1 MSDEVLLFP
10 QTWDSYFFKFS
21 ELKELPFIKIHY
33 LKLPFFN
40 EENLQA
46 NQYLKPVYLKL
57 PWEKESLKKEFLA
70 LCEWAL
76 NFRTPEVLK
85 YYFSFKENVENFLEE
100 NFFYIPLNPSKKEDF
115 QTEKN
120 ALFLL
125 GLAEKLDREIDE
137 IIKNLKKIEKKY
149 KEIFDEKIIGK
160 DITFTKLEDII
171 FSQEPFLY
179 FKDLFSLEKRLWA
192 WKVLLSYINLPK
204 ISSILTTQEAVIEKI
219 SEKFLINLMEENEK
233 YKVYEVSAELSE
245 IISLEKG
252 KKENTKVELTRVY
265 LYKTDI

>member
-10 QTWDSYFFKFS
+10 QTWDSYFFNLS
-21 ELKELPFIKIHY
+21 EPKKLPFIKIHY

-46 NQYLKPVYLKL
+46 NQYLQPVYLKL

-137 IIKNLKKIEKKY
+137 IIKSLKKIEKKY
-149 KEIFDEKIIGK
+149 NEIFDEKIIGE
-160 DITFTKLEDII
+160 DITFTKLEDIN
-171 FSQEPFLY
+171 FWQEPFFLY

-204 ISSILTTQEAVIEKI
+204 ISSLLITQEAVIEKI

-233 YKVYEVSAELSE
+233 YKVYEVYAGLSE
-245 IISLEKG
+245 IISLEKTE
-252 KKENTKVELTRVY
+252 KEDKKVEVTRVY
-265 LYKTDI
+265 LYKTD